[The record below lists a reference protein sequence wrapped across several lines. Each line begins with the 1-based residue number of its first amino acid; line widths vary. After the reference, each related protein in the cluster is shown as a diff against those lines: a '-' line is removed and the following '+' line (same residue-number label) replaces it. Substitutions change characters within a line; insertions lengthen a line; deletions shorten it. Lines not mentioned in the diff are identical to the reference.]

1 MGKTRQDTNPFLVHF
16 VPMRYV
22 SDDVYACM
30 GDRRVLRENN
40 TKQNETQILTIS
52 SDFWLY
58 PQVVWGLSILG
69 HVPRNSL
76 LESLAGFLTEKFR
89 DESGHNALPPAESVT
104 AAAST
109 TASAVGGT
117 VEGAAVTATQE
128 MATGRDAAAG
138 VDGAVPGV
146 GAADDK
152 VSREEAGS
160 SAGASS
166 SIGGGDGGVDGVQAV
181 RALSGGDPGRRA
193 VGSEVDGGQGGAA
206 ASAAVDVVVTS
217 GTDLATAALSFAYAH
232 AR

>member
-1 MGKTRQDTNPFLVHF
+1 M
-16 VPMRYV
+16 
-22 SDDVYACM
+22 
-30 GDRRVLRENN
+30 
-40 TKQNETQILTIS
+40 
-52 SDFWLY
+52 
-58 PQVVWGLSILG
+58 VWGLSILG

-76 LESLAGFLTEKFR
+76 LESLARFLTEILR

-109 TASAVGGT
+109 AAGTVGGT
-117 VEGAAVTATQE
+117 VEGATVTAVQE

-166 SIGGGDGGVDGVQAV
+166 STGGGDGGVDGVQAV
-181 RALSGGDPGRRA
+181 RASSGGNPGRRA
-193 VGSEVDGGQGGAA
+193 VGSQVGGGQVGAA
-206 ASAAVDVVVTS
+206 ASVAVDMVVTS
-217 GTDLATAALSFAYAH
+217 GTDLSTAALSFAYAY